1 MWEVVTCEGSEEH
14 GSGGGGG
21 HGGDHCPSGR
31 DLEVLGLGEHGFW
44 DGGKDWIFAGF
55 WEMGF
60 MGFVGFVAEN
70 SDWGRNVA
78 MVVVVGIDFSQI
90 CSGKKGL

>member
-44 DGGKDWIFAGF
+44 DGGKDSIFEGF
-55 WEMGF
+55 
-60 MGFVGFVAEN
+60 
-70 SDWGRNVA
+70 
-78 MVVVVGIDFSQI
+78 
-90 CSGKKGL
+90 